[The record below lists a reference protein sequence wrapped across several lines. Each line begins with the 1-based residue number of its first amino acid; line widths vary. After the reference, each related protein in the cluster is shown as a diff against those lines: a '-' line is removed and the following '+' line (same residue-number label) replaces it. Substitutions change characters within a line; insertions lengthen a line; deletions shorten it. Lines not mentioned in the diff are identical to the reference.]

1 MYLRTTKRRNAD
13 GSEVSYYQLAE
24 NTWDASRR
32 CAVAKVVHNFGRADQ
47 VDGDMLRRLAKSIL
61 RVFGGEDLTTTGVSG
76 DVRIRDTRTYGGV
89 YVLGSLWKELGID
102 TVLLE
107 RDTQGF
113 AEEAGKDTTE
123 EAARTFE
130 RALFLMVANRCL
142 SPCSKLYCWEQWL
155 REEVFLPS
163 AQDLELHHLY
173 LAMDFFE
180 KHKAVVEKAIYFKM
194 ADLMNAD
201 VDLIFYDTT
210 SLHFEIDEED
220 EDEIV
225 CQKLSRAYEP
235 QRKRGHSKNGR
246 TDAPQIVVGLA
257 VTRDGL
263 PVRSWVFSGETSDV
277 TTVEKVKEDLRGW
290 RLGRC
295 VFVGDAGM
303 NSEENRR
310 KLALGNGKYI
320 LASRMRAGDEV
331 TNDVLARQGR
341 YKPVRDNLR
350 VKEVTVGD
358 GERRRRYVVC
368 HNPTEE
374 KRQRQHRAK
383 VIKEL
388 EAELA
393 TLRTRDDG
401 KLSQRAR
408 ELTTS
413 GRYGKYLR
421 ETERGGLLV
430 SRAAI
435 HDEERYDGKWVIT
448 SNDDTLTPEDL
459 ALGYKQLL
467 RVEACWRQLKSGLK
481 MRPVFHYRPWR
492 IQAHISIAVLALLLE
507 RIAEIRTGET
517 WRNLAARL
525 EKIQVVE
532 YDRGEARIQQTTE
545 VRPEA
550 VELLRKLKVA
560 LPPKIHSV
568 APVPPE
574 APALPGSTDR
584 SDGLDG
590 AAPEVGAD
598 ALPPSDAPA
607 PPASAPATP
616 TAPLLGEPGPAP
628 DEPAPTA

>member
-13 GSEVSYYQLAE
+13 GSEIRYYQLAV
-24 NTWDASRR
+24 NAWDAARGCS
-32 CAVAKVVHNFGRADQ
+32 VAKIVYNFGRADQ
-47 VDGDMLRRLAKSIL
+47 VDGDKLRRLAKSIL
-61 RVFGGEDLTTTGVSG
+61 RVFGGEEPSTTGVPG
-76 DVRIRDTRTYGGV
+76 DVHIRDTRTYGGV
-89 YVLGSLWKELGID
+89 YVLEALWKELGID

-107 RDTQGF
+107 RD
-113 AEEAGKDTTE
+113 AEDVTE
-123 EAARTFE
+123 GAAKTFE

-142 SPCSKLYCWEQWL
+142 SPYSKLYCWEQWL

-163 AQDLELHHLY
+163 AQELQLHHLY

-210 SLHFEIDEED
+210 SLHFEVDEED
-220 EDEIV
+220 EVERD
-225 CQKLSRAYEP
+225 KLSRKHP
-235 QRKRGHSKNGR
+235 PLRKRGHSKNGR

-331 TNDVLARQGR
+331 TKDVLARPGR

-350 VKEVTVGD
+350 VKEVIVGD
-358 GERRRRYVVC
+358 GERRQRYVVC
-368 HNPTEE
+368 HNAAEE

-408 ELTTS
+408 ELSTS

-421 ETERGGLLV
+421 ETERGELRV
-430 SRAAI
+430 SHAAI
-435 HDEERYDGKWVIT
+435 HEEERYDGKWVVT

-492 IQAHISIAVLALLLE
+492 IQAHVSIAVLALLLE
-507 RIAEIRTGET
+507 RVAEIRTGET
-517 WRNLAARL
+517 WRDLAARL

-560 LPPKIHSV
+560 LPPKLHSIDPIPDS
-568 APVPPE
+568 APVPTS
-574 APALPGSTDR
+574 APDLGDAP
-584 SDGLDG
+584 DG
-590 AAPEVGAD
+590 ADLHDPPDDADPSTLQGDATSAAAPV
-598 ALPPSDAPA
+598 
-607 PPASAPATP
+607 
-616 TAPLLGEPGPAP
+616 
-628 DEPAPTA
+628 EPAPTA

>member
-24 NTWDASRR
+24 NTWDPSRG

-47 VDGDMLRRLAKSIL
+47 VDGDKLRRLAKSIL
-61 RVFGGEDLTTTGVSG
+61 RVFGGEDPTTTGVPG

-89 YVLGSLWKELGID
+89 YVLGALWKELGID
-102 TVLLE
+102 AVLLE
-107 RDTQGF
+107 RDAQDF
-113 AEEAGKDTTE
+113 AKDAGKDTTE

-163 AQDLELHHLY
+163 AQDLQLHHLY

-220 EDEIV
+220 ETV
-225 CQKLSRAYEP
+225 RKKLSREYAP

-246 TDAPQIVVGLA
+246 TDAPQVVVGLA

-320 LASRMRAGDEV
+320 LAARMRAGDEV

-350 VKEVTVGD
+350 VKEVIVGD
-358 GERRRRYVVC
+358 GERRQRYVVC
-368 HNPTEE
+368 HNLAEE

-383 VIKEL
+383 VVKEL
-388 EAELA
+388 EAELV

-401 KLSQRAR
+401 KLSKRAR

-421 ETERGGLLV
+421 ETERGELLV

-435 HDEERYDGKWVIT
+435 HEEERYDGKWVIT

-507 RIAEIRTGET
+507 RVAEIRTGET
-517 WRNLAARL
+517 WRNLAAGL

-568 APVPPE
+568 APVPPD
-574 APALPGSTDR
+574 ASATPSSADR
-584 SDGLDG
+584 IDRLDG
-590 AAPEVGAD
+590 AASEAD
-598 ALPPSDAPA
+598 ANEPPRSDTPA
-607 PPASAPATP
+607 PLASAPATS
-616 TAPLLGEPGPAP
+616 TAPLPGEPLPAS
-628 DEPAPTA
+628 EESAPTA